1 MITLSRKNVI
11 VWALLCA
18 GVWGFPYMLDL
29 ILPEALAL
37 YIGIFQFSYLCILGI
52 IMAAFGAYATFKHQ
66 SFIGLMLLTSGLAW
80 TYFWG
85 YPAYLN
91 LQMIRAYC
99 QEMAIAGANEEPM
112 ALAPTGALGVQ
123 ELTTA
128 ADIKNSINNAPIAIV
143 KAYAP
148 WCGHC
153 KTMGPIFE
161 QFAAEHPEI
170 TAISVNIDNLD
181 DQNAL
186 GTISGVPVTIV
197 YKNGVEV
204 GRIAGAKSAEAFTSA
219 ILGYIQ

>member
-1 MITLSRKNVI
+1 MITLSRKNI
-11 VWALLCA
+11 IIWAVLCA

-29 ILPEALAL
+29 ILPEALTI
-37 YIGIFQFSYLCILGI
+37 YIGIFQFSYLCILGM
-52 IMAAFGAYATFKHQ
+52 IMAAFGAYATFKHH

-91 LQMIRAYC
+91 MQMIREYC
-99 QEMAIAGANEEPM
+99 REV
-112 ALAPTGALGVQ
+112 ALAGNMTPSADFAPTTGVQ
-123 ELTTA
+123 ELATA
-128 ADIKNSINNAPIAIV
+128 ADIKNSIDSAPIAIV

-161 QFAAEHPEI
+161 QFAAEHPEF